1 MSAMNYRRACAHDAS
16 AIAEM
21 HADSWRRNYRGA
33 YLDSYL
39 DGDVATERLA
49 VWTGRLSQPDEDR
62 ITLVA
67 DRDGVVVG
75 FVHTILDE
83 DPQWGAYLENLHVSH
98 DLKRHGIGK
107 RLVITAARAVVE
119 MRPAS
124 GLYLWVLEQNT
135 AAQAFYEAIDGARIE
150 RQVRGPFPGGGTAP
164 GLRYAWP
171 QPSQLLRLDRYD

>member
-1 MSAMNYRRACAHDAS
+1 MSAMNYRRASAHDAS

-33 YLDSYL
+33 YL
-39 DGDVATERLA
+39 
-49 VWTGRLSQPDEDR
+49 
-62 ITLVA
+62 
-67 DRDGVVVG
+67 
-75 FVHTILDE
+75 
-83 DPQWGAYLENLHVSH
+83 ENLQVSH

-107 RLVITAARAVVE
+107 RLVITAARSVVE

-164 GLRYAWP
+164 GLRVQPMHHDGGHGPCNAPGSTVRPRASTLTFESPGKPRTVTWP
-171 QPSQLLRLDRYD
+171 VPDTKERGRARNNQ